1 VTSSSPDRTSERTD
15 LRGEDRVM
23 CWLVPLAL
31 QTWGLPEGVYDL
43 VHARL
48 LLIHMADP
56 VEVLT
61 RMAAVLRPGGVL
73 LAEEPDVGLNYA
85 FGHPDTESANDLQA
99 RLNEALRA
107 AGADY
112 TLGRRL
118 PAMRGAAGLEVAG
131 AEFTTEVTR
140 AGDPLFEDNRL
151 HDAQLTSMLLRLGFS
166 EEEVAFRRSF
176 FDSPG
181 VGLHPADHGVDLG
194 APGHPTLVIRGAVPW
209 LRDIPYAAGPSP
221 P

>member
-1 VTSSSPDRTSERTD
+1 
-15 LRGEDRVM
+15 
-23 CWLVPLAL
+23 
-31 QTWGLPEGVYDL
+31 
-43 VHARL
+43 
-48 LLIHMADP
+48 
-56 VEVLT
+56 
-61 RMAAVLRPGGVL
+61 MAAVLRPGGVL

-85 FGHPDTESANDLQA
+85 FGHPDAEHANDLQA

-118 PAMRGAAGLEVAG
+118 PAMLGAAGLEVAG
-131 AEFTTEVTR
+131 AEFTTEVTH

-166 EEEVAFRRSF
+166 EEEVAFRKSF

-181 VGLHPADHGVDLG
+181 VGLIPLTMVSTSGY
-194 APGHPTLVIRGAVPW
+194 RGI
-209 LRDIPYAAGPSP
+209 LR
-221 P
+221 